1 MNIDPRESDT
11 RPLAVESLKPGA
23 GALVSVIRDEE
34 DLLLAGKT
42 RPLWP
47 ALAATA
53 ALMLALE
60 MMLLAFWRGSRI
72 ASPSIPSPPDSTDG
86 RSLRPDG
93 AAIIQPRATPWD
105 TADQNKSRPVGAK

>member
-1 MNIDPRESDT
+1 
-11 RPLAVESLKPGA
+11 VENLKPGA

-53 ALMLALE
+53 ALMLAME
-60 MMLLAFWRGSRI
+60 MLLLAFWRRARI
-72 ASPSIPSPPDSTDG
+72 VHAPVPPSQGSTDA
-86 RSLRPDG
+86 RSPRPDG
-93 AAIIQPRATPWD
+93 ASIIHPRATPREND
-105 TADQNKSRPVGAK
+105 PQNRPRPVEAK

>member
-1 MNIDPRESDT
+1 V
-11 RPLAVESLKPGA
+11 AVENLKPGA

-34 DLLLAGKT
+34 ELLLAGKT

-60 MMLLAFWRGSRI
+60 MMLLAFWRGSRRESAKPPFRAESFLATS
-72 ASPSIPSPPDSTDG
+72 AST
-86 RSLRPDG
+86 RPT
-93 AAIIQPRATPWD
+93 ATMED
-105 TADQNKSRPVGAK
+105 VSK